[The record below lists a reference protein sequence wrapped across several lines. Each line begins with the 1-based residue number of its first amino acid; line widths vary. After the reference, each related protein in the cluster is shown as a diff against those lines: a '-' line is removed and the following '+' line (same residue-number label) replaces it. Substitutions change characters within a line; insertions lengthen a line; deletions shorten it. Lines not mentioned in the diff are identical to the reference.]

1 MNLLYAFRIV
11 MFSFLSLVA
20 FRLRMLVIFSLKVL
34 LSKVVIF
41 SFSRCSRASFRNS
54 LSCFVFSQVK
64 VRCSRSHLVLLQ
76 SLHVVSCVFGCMS
89 LGNFIVW
96 ARRCSVVF
104 RMSIS
109 SWSTSKSSLIMPL
122 FAFIS

>member
-89 LGNFIVW
+89 RNFIVW

-104 RMSIS
+104 RKSIS

>member
-89 LGNFIVW
+89 LVILLFGHVGVVW
-96 ARRCSVVF
+96 CLGCPFRHGRHRRV
-104 RMSIS
+104 
-109 SWSTSKSSLIMPL
+109 L
-122 FAFIS
+122 